1 MIIRKD
7 YLTKLIS
14 WKDHDIIKVITG
26 IRRCG
31 KSTILKQFQDYL
43 KENGV
48 IDEQIIS
55 INFEDLKYEDL
66 LDYKALYN
74 YVESRILPDK
84 KMYIFIDEIQK
95 VPSFEKAVDSLYI
108 QKNLDVYITG
118 SNAYLLSSDL
128 STLLSGRYIEI
139 SMLPLSFKE
148 IYEEKGGDKE
158 AVFYRYLKYGG
169 FPYLMTMPMDD
180 EQVNMYLE
188 GIYNTVIIKDIEER
202 ENRKNPNPNKR
213 KITNVVLLKFIA
225 KYLASTVGSI
235 VSIKNVTGYLT
246 STGRK
251 VSSATVDDYMEALQ
265 EAFIFYPVERFDLS
279 GKKVLKTLNKW
290 YIVDL
295 ALRDYMLAKKTYDLG
310 FSLENI
316 VYLELLRRGY
326 RVNVGETESSEV
338 DFVAQKNNE
347 IIYYQV
353 TASMLDQTTFER
365 ELASLRLIKDNYK
378 KVVLTLDKFTL
389 GNYEGIEVI
398 NAIDWLLDC
407 KDETKKDAT
416 KTES

>member
-74 YVESRILPDK
+74 YVGSRILPDK
-84 KMYIFIDEIQK
+84 KMYIFLDEIQK

-202 ENRKNPNPNKR
+202 ENRKNPDPNKR
-213 KITNVVLLKFIA
+213 KITNVVLLKSIA

-295 ALRDYMLAKKTYDLG
+295 ALRDYMLQKKTYDLG
-310 FSLENI
+310 FLLENI

-326 RVNVGETESSEV
+326 RVNVGKAESSEV